1 MRLPLIGL
9 LVLGFVFTACA
20 PRAFVRGNVSTQ
32 SIISDFQADRGSGS
46 TYKIGEPVSFGFNV
60 NRNGF
65 VTLITSDSDTTTY
78 ELDRNIPV
86 KIGKN
91 VLPPKGA
98 NFFYRIKQPT
108 GTQRVY
114 LIFSDTVSRGVK
126 FEGKLESDSL
136 EAKIQEFFNA
146 AGSKVRDVIESS
158 FEVINP

>member
-9 LVLGFVFTACA
+9 LVFGFVLTACA

-32 SIISDFQADRGSGS
+32 SIISDFQADRGAGS
-46 TYKIGEPVSFGFNV
+46 SYKIGEPVSFNFGV
-60 NRNGF
+60 NKNGF
-65 VTLITSDSDTTTY
+65 VTLVTTDSDTSTY

-86 KIGKN
+86 KSGKN
-91 VLPPKGA
+91 TLPPRGA

-146 AGSKVRDVIESS
+146 SGSKARDVIESS